1 MEVDNTAEKKPIT
14 FFKRGDIADVRL
26 RVFDDEYHV
35 HSSKLKECSQYFF
48 KFLDS
53 HDKQNKVSPTARF
66 RYEWVTR
73 VDEDGTWSLECA
85 GLENVSLARY

>member
-1 MEVDNTAEKKPIT
+1 MDVDNTAERKPIT
-14 FFKRGDIADVRL
+14 FFKRGDIADLRL

-53 HDKQNKVSPTARF
+53 PDKQHRTSPTATF

-73 VDEDGTWSLECA
+73 VDDDGTWSLECA
-85 GLENVSLARY
+85 DSENVSPARL